1 MIEGDD
7 CDETHENIEVNDD
20 VTSSAIKTEE
30 GILEEEK
37 HKREK
42 TSGTSGTQ
50 PSIPLLQLVQQLL
63 RNTSMQTL
71 AQLQE
76 LDVVA
81 KPSMTTSSAT
91 KEEFLSQE
99 M

>member
-1 MIEGDD
+1 MLNFSDKGDD

-42 TSGTSGTQ
+42 TTGTTGTQ

-71 AQLQE
+71 GQLQ
-76 LDVVA
+76 V
-81 KPSMTTSSAT
+81 
-91 KEEFLSQE
+91 
-99 M
+99 

>member
-1 MIEGDD
+1 MLNFSDEGDD

-42 TSGTSGTQ
+42 TTGTQ

-71 AQLQE
+71 GQLQ
-76 LDVVA
+76 V
-81 KPSMTTSSAT
+81 
-91 KEEFLSQE
+91 
-99 M
+99 

>member
-1 MIEGDD
+1 M
-7 CDETHENIEVNDD
+7 NDD

-42 TSGTSGTQ
+42 TSDSQ

-71 AQLQE
+71 GQLQVQWSLIFTVE
-76 LDVVA
+76 I
-81 KPSMTTSSAT
+81 
-91 KEEFLSQE
+91 
-99 M
+99 